1 MDEFN
6 WYYPEKIEEIPNFL
20 KEGCIPHG
28 GGTHL
33 LKSGLLRRGA
43 ESIRGI
49 IDISGIKELKDFKE
63 INGRIELGAGLTY
76 GETIVHVGKLL
87 PGSVIVKALSGAA
100 SNALRN
106 RVTLGGS
113 IASFPPWSDLVGP
126 LIAIDA
132 DVYFITKD
140 SAAEDMISTG
150 DFLKMPADRKKVFI
164 TKVAF
169 KSIPCRSWY
178 YRDVRTRF
186 DYPKFTISIT
196 VSGGGR
202 TLEPVVRIVITGA
215 KGKFLRESAI
225 EEAVVE
231 MLRQGKNDGKKL
243 FSGSMLKDLIDA
255 KLTARFQRKMET
267 SGEYLRHVASVELRK
282 GLEELMRSK
291 M

>member
-1 MDEFN
+1 MDELN
-6 WYYPEKIEEIPNFL
+6 WYYPEKIQEVPDFL

-28 GGTHL
+28 GGTYL
-33 LKSGLLRRGA
+33 LKSGLLRREA
-43 ESIRGI
+43 KSVRGI

-76 GETIVHVGKLL
+76 GETIVHVGRLL
-87 PGSVIVKALSGAA
+87 PGSIIVKALSGAA

-106 RVTLGGS
+106 RITLGGS
-113 IASFPPWSDLVGP
+113 IASFPPWSDLAGP
-126 LIAIDA
+126 LVALDA

-140 SAAEDMISTG
+140 SAAIEMISTEG
-150 DFLKMPADRKKVFI
+150 FLRMPADQKRVFI

-169 KSIPCRSWY
+169 KSIPYRSWY

-196 VSGGGR
+196 VSGVGGSF
-202 TLEPVVRIVITGA
+202 EPVVRIVITGT
-215 KGKFLRESAI
+215 KGKYLRESAI
-225 EEAVVE
+225 EESIVE
-231 MLRQGKNDGKKL
+231 ILRRKKNNGEKL
-243 FSGSMLKDLIDA
+243 FSGSLLKGLIDT

-267 SGEYLRHVASVELRK
+267 SGEYLQHAVSVELRR
-282 GLEELMRSK
+282 GLEEVMRSK